1 MLRKIGFLVAL
12 LLLLLPLAATFAD
25 SVEDAFLCGNLAEA
39 DCAIKNNNSAVMDE
53 VQAFAF
59 VLLMRMDIE
68 AADPSE
74 NTSVTMEGGGRVAL
88 DPALMEASKALETAA
103 GMDPA
108 AMMSLANELFGGLAA
123 EMSLIVTMAG
133 ADETSE
139 LPLNLLLKDGIVAL
153 DMAAFADESDESA
166 AGWLGIELADIVD
179 SAGQETDM
187 TAEMGGMDHGALA
200 EARSI
205 VRLPDSEVNGQPV
218 AVFQTALEYEALL
231 ESMGMVADLSGA
243 LGADAAALEVV
254 GDASLHVLEYISLVD
269 SYTQRLELE
278 ISTMEEATGE
288 TAPFSFSM
296 TMRLDMSEFN
306 EPVNVALPED
316 VFIMPLAMM
325 RQMNQ

>member
-1 MLRKIGFLVAL
+1 
-12 LLLLLPLAATFAD
+12 
-25 SVEDAFLCGNLAEA
+25 
-39 DCAIKNNNSAVMDE
+39 
-53 VQAFAF
+53 
-59 VLLMRMDIE
+59 
-68 AADPSE
+68 
-74 NTSVTMEGGGRVAL
+74 VAL
-88 DPALMEASKALETAA
+88 DR
-103 GMDPA
+103 G
-108 AMMSLANELFGGLAA
+108 
-123 EMSLIVTMAG
+123 
-133 ADETSE
+133 
-139 LPLNLLLKDGIVAL
+139 
-153 DMAAFADESDESA
+153 AFAVESDESA
-166 AGWLGIELADIVD
+166 AGWRGIELADIVD

-325 RQMNQ
+325 RQLNQ